1 MELTSLLLTPPP
13 KILQIYYE
21 QWIQLIESILN
32 NLKYLD
38 DKLPEETK
46 RRGGKEAG
54 EEEAQCRRIGGQEL
68 ETQNP
73 IGIGRDPA
81 AG

>member
-21 QWIQLIESILN
+21 QWIQLLEIILN

-46 RRGGKEAG
+46 RRGGIGAG
-54 EEEAQCRRIGGQEL
+54 EEEAWCRSTGGQEL
-68 ETQNP
+68 V
-73 IGIGRDPA
+73 RR
-81 AG
+81 